1 MSVRRYNCAR
11 GREGEE
17 RFRALE
23 LEHMVVRGKLEA
35 KMEENANLYAH
46 INVGGREGQR
56 AGAAREGERASLV
69 ARFVRRIR
77 GNR

>member
-56 AGAAREGERASLV
+56 AVAESEGERASLV
-69 ARFVRRIR
+69 ERFLSRIR
-77 GNR
+77 GKR